1 MKHSTKYINICKKT
15 VLNQIDQSKFAVFLF
30 GSRATGQASKY
41 SDIDIG
47 ILGKDKFSLQSIFK
61 IKNILD
67 EKDMPY
73 KIDIIDFNRVDE
85 NFKEIA
91 LRDIIIWNQP
101 HDLKIN

>member
-15 VLNQIDQSKFAVFLF
+15 VLSLIDQSKFAVFLF
-30 GSRATGQASKY
+30 GSRASGQASKY

-47 ILGKDKFSLQSIFK
+47 IMGKDEFSLKSIFK
-61 IKNILD
+61 IKNILN

-73 KIDIIDFNRVDE
+73 KVDIVDFNRVDKS
-85 NFKEIA
+85 FKEIA

-101 HDLKIN
+101 NDLKIN